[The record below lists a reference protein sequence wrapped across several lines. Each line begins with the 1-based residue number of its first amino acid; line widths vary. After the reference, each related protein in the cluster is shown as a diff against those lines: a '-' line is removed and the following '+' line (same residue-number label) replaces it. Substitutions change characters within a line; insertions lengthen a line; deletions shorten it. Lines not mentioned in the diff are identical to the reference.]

1 MRLFDRAETQSRH
14 DLKRGQRLQ
23 DLISFALGFVFEE
36 HFGTLHFVYFL
47 SQVHVI
53 LNHSFRVLIC
63 ECVLAE
69 LDDLHLIDA
78 WLR

>member
-14 DLKRGQRLQ
+14 DFERGQRLQ
-23 DLISFALGFVFEE
+23 DLISFALGLVLEE
-36 HFGTLHFVYFL
+36 HFGPLHLVYLL

-53 LNHSFRVLIC
+53 LNHSFRVLVC

-78 WLR
+78 WLG

>member
-1 MRLFDRAETQSRH
+1 MCLFDRAETQSRH

-36 HFGTLHFVYFL
+36 YFGTLHFVYFL

-78 WLR
+78 WLG